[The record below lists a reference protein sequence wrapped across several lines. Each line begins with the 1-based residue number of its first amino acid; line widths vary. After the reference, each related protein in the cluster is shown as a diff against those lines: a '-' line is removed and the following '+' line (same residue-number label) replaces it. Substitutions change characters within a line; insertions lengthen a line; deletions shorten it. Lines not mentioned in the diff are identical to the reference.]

1 MIESVQ
7 GLDLVQ
13 EINKLR
19 VQKNAVILAHNYQI
33 PEVQDIADFVAD
45 SLGLAY
51 AAEES
56 TAETIVLC
64 GVEFMAETASLLC
77 PDKIVLLP
85 DTQAGC
91 SLAQSITGEQLADW
105 KRQYPEAV
113 VVCYVNT
120 SAEVKSLSDYCCT
133 STNAVQ
139 VVESIPEDQEIL
151 FVPDMFLG
159 AYVKKKTGRKNI
171 RVWMGECHV
180 HAGISEESISTA
192 RKEHPKAEFLVH
204 PECGCI
210 SSTMYLTAENGKG
223 THDARILSTGGMIKH
238 AKTSSSKEFVIAT
251 ETGILHR
258 LEKDNPEKSFF
269 PVSRANIC
277 HFMKMITLEKVYRS
291 LKEGVHRVTVDESI
305 AAKARIPINRMLD
318 LQRTSSAPNK

>member
-1 MIESVQ
+1 MGKSIQ
-7 GLDLVQ
+7 GLNLVQ
-13 EINKLR
+13 EIHNLR
-19 VQKNAVILAHNYQI
+19 IQKHAVILAHNYQI
-33 PEVQDIADFVAD
+33 PEVQDIADLVTD

-56 TAETIVLC
+56 TADTIVLC
-64 GVEFMAETASLLC
+64 GVEFMAETVALLC
-77 PDKIVLLP
+77 PDKTVLLP

-91 SLAQSITGEQLADW
+91 SLAESITGEQLADW
-105 KRQYPEAV
+105 KRQYPEAL

-120 SAEVKSLSDYCCT
+120 SAEVKALSDYCCT
-133 STNAVQ
+133 STNAVE
-139 VVESIPEDQEIL
+139 VVESISEDQEIL

-180 HAGISEESISTA
+180 HAGISQENIVAA
-192 RKEHPKAEFLVH
+192 RAKHPKAEFLVH

-223 THDARILSTGGMIKH
+223 THDAQILSTGGMIKY
-238 AKTSSSKEFVIAT
+238 AKTSESKEFVIAT

-258 LEKDNPEKSFF
+258 LKKDNPEKSFF
-269 PVSRANIC
+269 PVSESNVC
-277 HFMKMITLEKVYRS
+277 HFMKMITIEKVYRS
-291 LKEGVHRVTVDESI
+291 LKDGVHRVTVDQNI
-305 AAKARIPINRMLD
+305 ATKARIPLDRMLH
-318 LQRTSSAPNK
+318 LQRVNS

>member
-77 PDKIVLLP
+77 PDRIVLLP

-159 AYVKKKTGRKNI
+159 AYV
-171 RVWMGECHV
+171 
-180 HAGISEESISTA
+180 
-192 RKEHPKAEFLVH
+192 
-204 PECGCI
+204 
-210 SSTMYLTAENGKG
+210 
-223 THDARILSTGGMIKH
+223 
-238 AKTSSSKEFVIAT
+238 
-251 ETGILHR
+251 
-258 LEKDNPEKSFF
+258 
-269 PVSRANIC
+269 
-277 HFMKMITLEKVYRS
+277 
-291 LKEGVHRVTVDESI
+291 
-305 AAKARIPINRMLD
+305 
-318 LQRTSSAPNK
+318 

>member
-1 MIESVQ
+1 MGTSTPE
-7 GLDLVQ
+7 LDLVQ
-13 EINKLR
+13 EIQRLK
-19 VQKNAVILAHNYQI
+19 VQKDAVILAHNYQI
-33 PEVQDIADFVAD
+33 PEVQDIADLVAD

-56 TAETIVLC
+56 TAKTIVLC
-64 GVEFMAETASLLC
+64 GVEFMAETAALLC
-77 PDKIVLLP
+77 PEKTVLLP

-105 KRQYPEAV
+105 KLQHPEAV

-120 SAEVKSLSDYCCT
+120 SAEVKALSDYCCT
-133 STNAVQ
+133 STNAVE
-139 VVESIPEDQEIL
+139 VVESIPEGQEIL

-180 HAGISEESISTA
+180 HAGITQENIVAA
-192 RKEHPKAEFLVH
+192 RAKHPKAEFLVH

-210 SSTMYLTAENGKG
+210 SSTMYLTAENGNG
-223 THDARILSTGGMIKH
+223 THDAQILSTGGMITR
-238 AKTSSSKEFVIAT
+238 AKNSTSKEFVVAT

-258 LEKDNPEKSFF
+258 LKKDNPGKSFF
-269 PVSRANIC
+269 PVSEANVC
-277 HFMKMITLEKVYRS
+277 HFMKMITVEKVYRS
-291 LKEGVHRVTVDESI
+291 LKDGVHKVTVDENI
-305 AAKARIPINRMLD
+305 ATKARMPLDRMLQ
-318 LQRTSSAPNK
+318 LTRVKSSPLN